1 MIQYTSRGRLTAIS
15 RDLNTYKVAAALE
28 DDSEI

>member
-28 DDSEI
+28 EF